1 MNEVQLDLAGD
12 GFDSVRNVQALAKE
26 AVNSSVRMVLQDGQE
41 WPFLKQT
48 KVQTLS
54 AGTRLYSFPT
64 DFSVVDW
71 DTFYMKS
78 LSTKQ
83 NTPAALPVISYEDY
97 IKNYRSLD
105 DTGSVFGTGAPHTV
119 YQTFEEKFGVTPVPD
134 DSYEVEYVYWSTPT
148 DMVAYNESCII
159 PSRFDHVILEG
170 ALMAM
175 MRFRSNEQGAVAHQ
189 NNFDKNLKAMRRVL
203 LDEAPT
209 LRSTVINRFSVHA
222 R

>member
-1 MNEVQLDLAGD
+1 MKVKYTLKSKGAESRYKMKVG
-12 GFDSVRNVQALAKE
+12 DSVILELSNV
-26 AVNSSVRMVLQDGQE
+26 N
-41 WPFLKQT
+41 T
-48 KVQTLS
+48 
-54 AGTRLYSFPT
+54 
-64 DFSVVDW
+64 
-71 DTFYMKS
+71 
-78 LSTKQ
+78 
-83 NTPAALPVISYEDY
+83 TPANGQLKAAI
-97 IKNYRSLD
+97 
-105 DTGSVFGTGAPHTV
+105 
-119 YQTFEEKFGVTPVPD
+119 EEKFGVTPVPD
-134 DSYEVEYVYWSTPT
+134 DSYEVEFVYWSTPT